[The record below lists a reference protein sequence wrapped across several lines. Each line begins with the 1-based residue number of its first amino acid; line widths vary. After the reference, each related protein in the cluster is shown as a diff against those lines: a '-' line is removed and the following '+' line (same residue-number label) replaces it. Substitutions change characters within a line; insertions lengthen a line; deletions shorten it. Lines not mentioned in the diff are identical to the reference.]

1 MNKDLE
7 QLNLLSIFHLVL
19 GILTSLASC
28 VFLIHVS
35 IGIAAINGKLD
46 TKGSPP
52 PEFGWLFLIMGS
64 LAFLIGLSIGILSI
78 IASKKLKARK
88 SRIFCLVVAGI
99 ECLNTPLGTVL
110 GIFTIILLMKEPV
123 IQLFESQP
131 LPQTQHQ
138 LDQPDSNN
146 PILG

>member
-7 QLNLLSIFHLVL
+7 QLNLLSIFHLIL

-28 VFLIHVS
+28 VFLIHVT
-35 IGIAAINGKLD
+35 IGIAALNGKLD
-46 TKGSPP
+46 AKGSAPP
-52 PEFGWLFLIMGS
+52 PEFGWMFLIMGS
-64 LAFLIGLSIGILSI
+64 LAFLGCLSIGILSI
-78 IASKKLKARK
+78 IASKKLKAHK

-123 IQLFESQP
+123 IQLFECQP
-131 LPQTQHQ
+131 LPQTHYQSG
-138 LDQPDSNN
+138 QPGSSNT
-146 PILG
+146 I